1 MPTHKHKMVQ
11 MAKTLYHQYHVPY
24 VLAFKIAKAI
34 NSQMYSWGNSPAERL
49 FNETVSTMGLTL
61 NNYKKE
67 YLDWGYDDRL
77 ETHGTRTW
85 NDKYG
90 ITWYVYASNL
100 AVIVPDD
107 LSVLE

>member
-1 MPTHKHKMVQ
+1 
-11 MAKTLYHQYHVPY
+11 
-24 VLAFKIAKAI
+24 
-34 NSQMYSWGNSPAERL
+34 MYSWGNSPAERL

-61 NNYKKE
+61 NNYTKE

-77 ETHGTRTW
+77 ETARTW

-90 ITWYVYASNL
+90 TTWYASNL

-107 LSVLE
+107 LSVLD